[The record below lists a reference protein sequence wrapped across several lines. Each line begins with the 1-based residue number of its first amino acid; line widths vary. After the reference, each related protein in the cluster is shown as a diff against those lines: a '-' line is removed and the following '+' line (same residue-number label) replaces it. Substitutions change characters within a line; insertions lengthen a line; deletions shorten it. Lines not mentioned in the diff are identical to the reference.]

1 MEYLCSKYCVKQ
13 FWEYG
18 EEGAQFLPTEEL
30 YYSLMSTEG
39 RKDLSS
45 SAQNMQDVLSTF
57 EDT

>member
-18 EEGAQFLPTEEL
+18 EEGAQFLTTEN
-30 YYSLMSTEG
+30 MSIEG

-45 SAQNMQDVLSTF
+45 SAQHMQDVLSTF

>member
-1 MEYLCSKYCVKQ
+1 MDILVGYLCSKYCVKQ

-18 EEGAQFLPTEEL
+18 EEGAQFLTTED
-30 YYSLMSTEG
+30 MSIEG

-45 SAQNMQDVLSTF
+45 SAQHMQDVLSTF